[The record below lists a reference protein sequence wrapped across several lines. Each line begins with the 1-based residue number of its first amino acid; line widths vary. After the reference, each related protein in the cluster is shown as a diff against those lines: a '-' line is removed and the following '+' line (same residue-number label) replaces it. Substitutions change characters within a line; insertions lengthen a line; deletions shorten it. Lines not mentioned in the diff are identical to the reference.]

1 MRIKPVREI
10 RNFRIRAY
18 APDGTYIG
26 LIRDELQLLDF
37 QIQVKEEG
45 AEGYYIK
52 FKGNRYEVDKYG
64 KIFDFGAINRE
75 PVTIHSML
83 STIVGF

>member
-10 RNFRIRAY
+10 QNFRIRAY

-37 QIQVKEEG
+37 QVQVKEEN
-45 AEGYYIK
+45 AEGYYVK
-52 FKGNRYEVDKYG
+52 FKGKRYEVDKHG

-75 PVTIHSML
+75 PVTINSL
-83 STIVGF
+83 LKTIVGF